1 MTEMISLRFAA
12 FASVLCSP
20 LVAHAAPVWLGDFE
34 TNDLSQWNGALN
46 QNIDGVDYITIATDV
61 VVQGSYSAR
70 IELHNDAVWPNG
82 LKRVELHHSPDAGRT
97 DEGATTWFAWS
108 FYLPEA
114 LPDDPG
120 ATIGYWETDNSYQQ
134 MMAFNTNGET
144 IRFIT
149 QKPNYAEHWVGDGV
163 LTAGEWHRIAMRV
176 LWSTSPDT
184 GEVEVWYDGEQVV
197 AGVNAQTLNDDNS
210 TFTQLGLLR
219 GQIEFDDVPVIYL
232 DDAVEGD
239 SIEDVHP
246 ELEPTGGDSSS
257 SGGPSDSSGGNDET
271 TDASASATGPSDD
284 STGASGPD
292 ETLSGSA
299 TAASTDATAS
309 ATATATAGSD
319 DTSSGIAGN
328 DDDAS
333 GCGCTST
340 PRGGSAFALLAALGL
355 LSSRGTRAGARRR
368 AR

>member
-1 MTEMISLRFAA
+1 MISLRFAA
-12 FASVLCSP
+12 FASVLCTP
-20 LVAHAAPVWLGDFE
+20 LVAQAAPVWLGDFE
-34 TNDLSQWNGALN
+34 TNDLSQWNGTLN
-46 QNIDGVDYITIATDV
+46 GNVDGVDYITIATDV

-70 IELHNDAVWPNG
+70 VELHNDAVWPNG

-114 LPDDPG
+114 LPEDPG

-149 QKPNYAEHWVGDGV
+149 QRPGYVEHWVGDGV

-176 LWSTSPDT
+176 LWSTNPDV

-197 AGVNAQTLNDDNS
+197 AGVNAQTLNDENS

-219 GQIEFDDVPVIYL
+219 GQVEFDDVPVIYL

-246 ELEPTGGDSSS
+246 DLEPMGGTDSGSS
-257 SGGPSDSSGGNDET
+257 SGGPSDSSGGADET
-271 TDASASATGPSDD
+271 TSASATGPSDD
-284 STGASGPD
+284 STGVSGDD
-292 ETLSGSA
+292 ETQSGSA

-309 ATATATAGSD
+309 GSASATAGSD
-319 DTSSGIAGN
+319 DTSSGTAGN

-333 GCGCTST
+333 GCACNST
-340 PRGGSAFALLAALGL
+340 PRSGSALALLAALGL
-355 LSSRGTRAGARRR
+355 VRRR
-368 AR
+368 RNRESPHR

>member
-1 MTEMISLRFAA
+1 MISLRFAA

-20 LVAHAAPVWLGDFE
+20 VLAHAAPVWVGDFE
-34 TNDLSQWNGALN
+34 TNDLSQWNGTLN
-46 QNIDGVDYITIATDV
+46 GNVDGVDYITIATDV

-97 DEGATTWFAWS
+97 AEGATTWFAWS

-114 LPDDPG
+114 LPEDPG
-120 ATIGYWETDNSYQQ
+120 ATIGYWETDSSYQQ

-149 QKPNYAEHWVGDGV
+149 QKPNYAEHWSGDGL

-176 LWSTSPDT
+176 LWSTNADT

-197 AGVNAQTLNDDNS
+197 AGVNAQTLNDGNS

-219 GQIEFDDVPVIYL
+219 SAVEFDDVPVIYL

-246 ELEPTGGDSSS
+246 DLEPMGGDSSS

-271 TDASASATGPSDD
+271 TDASASAT
-284 STGASGPD
+284 ASGD
-292 ETLSGSA
+292 DTTGSSSPGDSLPG
-299 TAASTDATAS
+299 TTNVTTTDATAS
-309 ATATATAGSD
+309 GTATATAGTE
-319 DTSSGIAGN
+319 DTTGATAAN
-328 DDDAS
+328 DDDTS

-340 PRGGSAFALLAALGL
+340 PRGGSVFALCLVALIRRQRR
-355 LSSRGTRAGARRR
+355 SRGAVA
-368 AR
+368 